1 MSAKTTSNKKEL
13 QTMADL
19 LAKSAKTPMAFTVG
33 QKVFA
38 KVIAKN
44 PKSIIFDIGGKS
56 EGVVAEKAFIE
67 ARDFIKTL
75 KIGDEVFT
83 NVLVTETREGNV
95 ILSLRQAR
103 LDAAWAKVEKAK
115 KDDSE
120 IAVYAKGA
128 NPSGIAVDVEGL
140 DGFIPGSQLSREAS
154 GNTQNL
160 VGKYFKAKVI
170 EADRL
175 SNKLV
180 LSEKEVSE
188 AEDIKA
194 GKDAL
199 KKIKEGEIYEGTV
212 TMVANFGCFVKLLI
226 PKSEVS
232 IEGLVHISEISWG
245 RIEKVSDY
253 FKEGDKVKV
262 KVIGFNMNAGR
273 QGTGKLA
280 LSIKQAKKDPWS
292 EADKNYKKG
301 SNIKGKVTRISDFGV
316 FIELEPGVE
325 GLVHMTKIPPTVRFT
340 EGQEVNCTIEEI
352 DSKVRKISLGLV
364 LTSKPVGYK

>member
-1 MSAKTTSNKKEL
+1 MEIKKSSTKKP

-19 LAKSAKTPMAFTVG
+19 LAKSAKTSMAFTVG
-33 QKVFA
+33 QKVLA

-44 PKSIIFDIGGKS
+44 PKSIVFDIGGKS
-56 EGVVAEKAFIE
+56 EGVVAEKAFTE
-67 ARDFIKTL
+67 AKDFIRTL
-75 KIGDEVFT
+75 EIGDEVLA

-103 LDAAWAKVEKAK
+103 LDAAWGKVEKAK

-120 IAVYAKGA
+120 VAVYAKGA

-140 DGFIPGSQLSREAS
+140 DGFIPGSQLSKEAAK
-154 GNTQNL
+154 NVQNL

-194 GKDAL
+194 GKEAL
-199 KKIKEGEIYEGTV
+199 KKIKEGEIYDGKV
-212 TMVANFGCFVKLLI
+212 TMVANFGCFVKLAI
-226 PKSEVS
+226 PKSDVAV
-232 IEGLVHISEISWG
+232 EGLVHISEISWG

-253 FKEGDKVKV
+253 YKDGDKVKV
-262 KVIGFNMNAGR
+262 KVIKV
-273 QGTGKLA
+273 TEKLA

-292 EADKNYKKG
+292 EAEKKYKKG

-340 EGQEVNCTIEEI
+340 EGQEVNCMIEEI
-352 DSKVRKISLGLV
+352 DSNVKKISLGLV

>member
-1 MSAKTTSNKKEL
+1 MTAKTTSNKKEP

-33 QKVFA
+33 QKVLA

-44 PKSIIFDIGGKS
+44 PKSIIFDIGGKG

-67 ARDFIKTL
+67 ARDFVKTL

-103 LDAAWAKVEKAK
+103 LDAAWARVEKAK

-154 GNTQNL
+154 EHTQNL

-212 TMVANFGCFVKLLI
+212 TMVANFGCFVKLSI

-232 IEGLVHISEISWG
+232 VEGLVHISEISWG

-253 FKEGDKVKV
+253 FTEGDKVKV
-262 KVIGFNMNAGR
+262 KVIKV
-273 QGTGKLA
+273 TEKLA

-292 EADKNYKKG
+292 EADKNYKRG

-325 GLVHMTKIPPTVRFT
+325 GLVHMTKIPPTVKFN
-340 EGQEVNCTIEEI
+340 EGQEVNCAIEEI

>member
-1 MSAKTTSNKKEL
+1 MTAKTTSNKKEP

-19 LAKSAKTPMAFTVG
+19 LAKSAKTPMAYMVG
-33 QKVFA
+33 QKVLA

-120 IAVYAKGA
+120 IAVYAKGS

-154 GNTQNL
+154 EHIQNL

-212 TMVANFGCFVKLLI
+212 TMVANFGCFVKLSI
-226 PKSEVS
+226 PKKEVS
-232 IEGLVHISEISWG
+232 VEGLVHISEISWG
-245 RIEKVSDY
+245 RTEKVSDY
-253 FKEGDKVKV
+253 YKEGDKVKV
-262 KVIGFNMNAGR
+262 KVIKV
-273 QGTGKLA
+273 TEKLA

-340 EGQEVNCTIEEI
+340 EGQEVNCAIEEI